1 MRQGFCHACLDQ
13 NRDAVRAFGEGLKRV
28 ENDDDKFVILGQI
41 VNLGLNLPGN
51 VFSASI
57 LHLRGRELLLL
68 A

>member
-51 VFSASI
+51 VFGA
-57 LHLRGRELLLL
+57 
-68 A
+68 